1 MTLKRRGTNTSEVEV
16 SHIDNLG
23 FWLWV
28 RDKEY
33 FLPFEEY
40 PWFKEAKVKDITNVK
55 LLHGCHLHWP
65 QLDVDLEID
74 SLDNPL
80 QYPLIYKPK

>member
-1 MTLKRRGTNTSEVEV
+1 MTLRKRGTSTFAVEV

-23 FWLWV
+23 FWLCIE
-28 RDKEY
+28 DKEY
-33 FLPFEEY
+33 FLSFEEY

-55 LLHGCHLHWP
+55 LLHGFHLNWP

-74 SLDNPL
+74 SLGNPL
-80 QYPLIYKPK
+80 KYPLIYKPN